1 MSNETYSLVLN
12 SQNATNRVNNAS
24 TSSISYNINWDNVLP
39 RKYSQY
45 SLNWQLKSNTTQT
58 IQFYGAITTNNTLT
72 CLATYRYGT
81 LYVGLQFLNASSQV
95 VTITA
100 VVTAGSVYTV
110 SAGGVN
116 DVVNSAS
123 TIFYSINNQYLNNLA
138 CSINFGK
145 MMSVDQSNSQNSLI
159 GFVYPSITPISAN
172 LSSYSYYASTLDNGN
187 IQIAYPTNQ
196 NITVKFTNVDLV
208 TAPSLFNDYS
218 LQLYFTP
225 IITDQE
231 AINNAALLAGK
242 Y

>member
-45 SLNWQLKSNTTQT
+45 SLNWQLKSNNVSTIIVTGTINTNVLTTTGIYPAQT
-58 IQFYGAITTNNTLT
+58 
-72 CLATYRYGT
+72 LA
-81 LYVGLQFLNASSQV
+81 VGLVISTPTGYATVNTVTNATTYTLSTTPNVATATAFYSLNNQF
-95 VTITA
+95 
-100 VVTAGSVYTV
+100 
-110 SAGGVN
+110 
-116 DVVNSAS
+116 VNS
-123 TIFYSINNQYLNNLA
+123 LA

-145 MMSVDQSNSQNSLI
+145 ILVSDQSNSQNNCI
-159 GFVYPSITPISAN
+159 GFVYPSITNVAGNFSQ
-172 LSSYSYYASTLDNGN
+172 YSYYASTLDNGN

-196 NITVKFTNVDLV
+196 NITVSFTNLDLS
-208 TAPSLFNDYS
+208 TIPSFTNYV

-231 AINNAALLAGK
+231 AINNASLLAGK
-242 Y
+242 F